1 MQSIVFQFKG
11 NKKGTDDKNK
21 EMSPTSVLV
30 PQTFPPEKE
39 TQKRIYA
46 LELYQWKEGH
56 ISKEKLFIRNH
67 GHKK

>member
-1 MQSIVFQFKG
+1 M
-11 NKKGTDDKNK
+11 TDERSK
-21 EMSPTSVLV
+21 EMFPTSVLV
-30 PQTFPPEKE
+30 PKTSTPEKE

-46 LELYQWKEGH
+46 PELYQWKEGH

>member
-1 MQSIVFQFKG
+1 M
-11 NKKGTDDKNK
+11 NKKRTDDENK

-30 PQTFPPEKE
+30 PQTSTPEKE
-39 TQKRIYA
+39 RIYA
-46 LELYQWKEGH
+46 PELYQWKEGH